1 MKEQKIIVE
10 IDREGGIS
18 ADADG
23 FTGDACLRDLEKLLE
38 GLGAG
43 TECVER
49 KPDRGAVRTSR
60 RARQTLGKKS

>member
-10 IDREGGIS
+10 IDREGGIT

-23 FTGDACLRDLEKLLE
+23 FTGDVCLRDLEKLLE

-43 TECVER
+43 TQSVKR
-49 KPDRGAVRTSR
+49 KPDHGAVRTSR
-60 RARQTLGKKS
+60 RTRQALGKKS